1 MCVQSNLQRGVSTP
15 EPDFETQ
22 QSEIV
27 RNIRGWL
34 SFHDEEIFSAIISF
48 FLFDNEFYSWFQ
60 NEKHKTIM
68 LLRPSTLKGQSDLKV
83 YLKLLQFS
91 MHTGVCKSL

>member
-1 MCVQSNLQRGVSTP
+1 MCVQSNHQRGVSTT

-27 RNIRGWL
+27 RDIRGWL
-34 SFHDEEIFSAIISF
+34 SCHDEEIFSAIISF

-60 NEKHKTIM
+60 NEKHKIIM
-68 LLRPSTLKGQSDLKV
+68 HLRPSTLKGQSDLKV
-83 YLKLLQFS
+83 YSKLLQFS
-91 MHTGVCKSL
+91 MYTGVCKSL